1 MFLSLLHRY
10 LKQEFP
16 EEWTLQ
22 RLAVGFNVSIDII
35 RRVLKSKF
43 IPPEKRKMKQD
54 AAVSRILGQISSG
67 SRHER
72 VKLMAAPTDPVQPP
86 LLQGSHERKLL
97 AVQSSQLLP
106 APSSPSTPSASDFSQ
121 LAVRIETAVQRLEV
135 NSLVPLGTAQA
146 QASTVSRP
154 SQRPTEP
161 EPSAP
166 PKEDW
171 AVQEESWDGEVLS
184 DHELEKLADAG
195 LENKMK
201 VIQKGSEFYD
211 SDGNFLYRL

>member
-1 MFLSLLHRY
+1 MLLSLLHRY

-16 EEWTLQ
+16 EEWTFQ
-22 RLAVGFNVSIDII
+22 RLAVGFNVSIDVI

-54 AAVSRILGQISSG
+54 AAVSRVLGQISSG
-67 SRHER
+67 SRHEQ
-72 VKLMAAPTDPVQPP
+72 VKLMAAPTDLVQPP

-97 AVQSSQLLP
+97 AV
-106 APSSPSTPSASDFSQ
+106 PSSPSASDFSQ
-121 LAVRIETAVQRLEV
+121 LAVRTETAVQRLEV
-135 NSLVPLGTAQA
+135 NSLVPLGTGQA
-146 QASTVSRP
+146 QVSTVSRP
-154 SQRPTEP
+154 SQRTTEP

-166 PKEDW
+166 LKEDW
-171 AVQEESWDGEVLS
+171 AVQEESWDGQVLS